1 MALFIQRL
9 VPNFCLCIGQCN
21 TSKNDGLP
29 VANVYAIIF
38 FYAVFF
44 DNREG
49 GTQYCRAFFVISKVF
64 SNQLNI

>member
-1 MALFIQRL
+1 MALSIQRL

-38 FYAVFF
+38 FMLFF
-44 DNREG
+44 SIIERVEHNIVG
-49 GTQYCRAFFVISKVF
+49 LF
-64 SNQLNI
+64 S